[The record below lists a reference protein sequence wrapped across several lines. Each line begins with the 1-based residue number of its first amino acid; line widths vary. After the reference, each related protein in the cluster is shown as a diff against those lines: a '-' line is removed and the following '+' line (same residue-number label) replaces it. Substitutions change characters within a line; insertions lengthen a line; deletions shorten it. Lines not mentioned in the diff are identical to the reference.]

1 MKSTHKNQLHFYTLT
16 VSFPGA
22 PKRIKYLGIDLTK
35 EAKGL
40 NTDCYKMLLTEIKED
55 TNKWKHT
62 VFVDWKTW
70 CCYYDNTNQSDL
82 EIQCNH
88 YQYSKDSYCRKK
100 IKPL

>member
-40 NTDCYKMLLTEIKED
+40 NTDCYKMCSQKLKKIQI
-55 TNKWKHT
+55 NG
-62 VFVDWKTW
+62 
-70 CCYYDNTNQSDL
+70 N
-82 EIQCNH
+82 IQC
-88 YQYSKDSYCRKK
+88 SWIGRLGVVTMTIPTKVT
-100 IKPL
+100 